1 MPAQTIER
9 PTVVENQTTPKHAP
23 KYRVLL
29 HNDDGVS
36 AELVCMGLMEVCQ
49 LSQTKAVEVMLTAHN
64 TGIDLIKIC
73 DIEMAE
79 FYVDGLK
86 SKGVPSSM
94 EPEE

>member
-1 MPAQTIER
+1 MSAQTIEKT
-9 PTVVENQTTPKHAP
+9 TVEEKVTPKHSP

-29 HNDDGVS
+29 HNDDGVN
-36 AELVCMGLMEVCQ
+36 AELVVYSLMEVCQ
-49 LSQTKAVEVMLTAHN
+49 LSEPKAIEVMLTAHN
-64 TGIDLIKIC
+64 TGIGLIKVC

-79 FYVDGLK
+79 FYVEGLK

>member
-1 MPAQTIER
+1 MSAQTIEKT
-9 PTVVENQTTPKHAP
+9 TVEQKVTPKHAP

-36 AELVCMGLMEVCQ
+36 GELVVMSLMEVCQ
-49 LSQTKAVEVMLTAHN
+49 LSQQKAVDVTWTAHY
-64 TGIDLIKIC
+64 TGVGLIKIC

-79 FYVDGLK
+79 FYVDQLK
-86 SKGVPSSM
+86 LKGVPSSM